1 MSQALTGSGGLFT
14 CLIVG
19 LLSTMIYVKLMQKKV
34 TIKLP
39 ASVPPAVSNAFASII
54 PGTIAIYTFG
64 IVTQICVMTT
74 GLYPNDLIVEWIQK
88 PLLGLSQ
95 GVFSVAL
102 VSFLI
107 QLFWFFGLHGANLLA
122 PITEGVYTPAL
133 LSNLEVWNT
142 THSVKEMPY
151 LWTRGSFDAFAMAGG
166 SGCTLAF
173 LIAIFIFSKRED
185 QRAIAKLGAPMGIFQ
200 INEPVIFGIPIVL
213 NPVYFIPWLLAAPI
227 CAIIAYALTAIG
239 IIPPVFIQ
247 VPWVM
252 PVGIYAFLATGGNFV
267 ASLVALLNLG
277 VSILIWTPFVILA
290 NRVQE
295 KEA

>member
-1 MSQALTGSGGLFT
+1 
-14 CLIVG
+14 
-19 LLSTMIYVKLMQKKV
+19 
-34 TIKLP
+34 
-39 ASVPPAVSNAFASII
+39 
-54 PGTIAIYTFG
+54 
-64 IVTQICVMTT
+64 
-74 GLYPNDLIVEWIQK
+74 
-88 PLLGLSQ
+88 
-95 GVFSVAL
+95 
-102 VSFLI
+102 
-107 QLFWFFGLHGANLLA
+107 
-122 PITEGVYTPAL
+122 
-133 LSNLEVWNT
+133 
-142 THSVKEMPY
+142 
-151 LWTRGSFDAFAMAGG
+151 MAGG